1 MLYMERV
8 GGERCCRNNCC
19 NCSRIAIIA
28 TFCTNGRQSV
38 EEVSYPFV
46 STWWVAAGRQFFV
59 LFQLLQTEITTRGH
73 SDVMI
78 GEAAFIKAI

>member
-1 MLYMERV
+1 M
-8 GGERCCRNNCC
+8 
-19 NCSRIAIIA
+19 
-28 TFCTNGRQSV
+28 
-38 EEVSYPFV
+38 
-46 STWWVAAGRQFFV
+46 